1 MNNRQNQQPGQTQQ
15 SQSGQGQQQQSGQP
29 GVQQRGDSATRQQQQ
44 FDSQLGQQSGS
55 SGADTRFGGQIHEH
69 MQVVDSDGKVCG
81 TVDHAEG
88 DRIKLRRTDSPDGKH
103 HYVLMSQ
110 VSGIEGNQVHLR
122 ERGDNDFG
130 MEA

>member
-1 MNNRQNQQPGQTQQ
+1 VEKRQDPQ
-15 SQSGQGQQQQSGQP
+15 QSGQGQQP
-29 GVQQRGDSATRQQQQ
+29 GGE
-44 FDSQLGQQSGS
+44 
-55 SGADTRFGGQIHEH
+55 GADTRFGGQIHEN
-69 MQVVDSDGKVCG
+69 MEVVDSGGKVCG
-81 TVDHAEG
+81 TVDHADG

>member
-1 MNNRQNQQPGQTQQ
+1 MDTRQNQQSGQSRQNQ
-15 SQSGQGQQQQSGQP
+15 GGQGQQQQLDMQN
-29 GVQQRGDSATRQQQQ
+29 
-44 FDSQLGQQSGS
+44 GQQTGG

-69 MQVVDSDGKVCG
+69 MEVLDSNGKLCG
-81 TVDHAEG
+81 TVDHADG
-88 DRIKLRRTDSPDGKH
+88 DRIKLRRGDSPDGKH
-103 HYVLMSQ
+103 SYVLMSQ